1 MKFLCDRCK
10 TRYSIADERVRGKI
24 LKIRCKNCSA
34 VITVREGME
43 EPADWAAPAPTAA
56 TPPSPAPSA
65 PVRPP
70 PASLHEEWYVSLDG
84 NQEGPFLL
92 PEAQAWVT
100 AKSPDDEL
108 HCWCEGFDDWLPVE
122 KVSHF
127 RGLRG
132 KVTRAR
138 TPSGVRPAVEGTP
151 PLVTQPARQPPA
163 PEPEPKPLFA
173 ATLAALEA
181 DAQKEAAAK
190 EPKPVA
196 AAPAPAKPLPGAGTG
211 SLPRLS
217 PMATRSTPAAG
228 HAKVNAPPIPKAATP
243 AVGVPKVA
251 TPAIGVPKVA
261 TPAIGVPKV
270 ATPAAAPPPLPMPPP
285 LPATPPA
292 PRVGAGLPPVQALTG
307 PSGAPLPSA
316 SSSTSIPRP
325 APMFDTG
332 PVDDDTGASAP
343 AADEPEAPVNGDPVD
358 DMDDDLSIGEVSRVV
373 RLADLANAMPARK
386 APAPAPAPAA
396 AAAAVARNATG
407 STAAIARGTGMVAR
421 IEPAEGAAAP
431 ADEGA
436 PASYQPAVA
445 VPPRRRTLLY
455 VGAAVVAI
463 ALSAIVALVATSGG
477 ASDDDQI
484 AGTTRKYADLGGTV
498 DNPFVPRTRP
508 NDEVDA
514 GVGAG
519 TSSGGRRPTGSG
531 KTPTGNGSSSG
542 SQSASGAGPATGN
555 PQIGPDGQPLR
566 PLSPDDVF
574 AMSSKMEI
582 GTRRCYERA
591 LKEDPFLKV
600 SKIKAM
606 ITVKN
611 TGVVSNVTLSS
622 MQGTPLAT
630 CLSAAIGRWRFRPS
644 TEGIV
649 SEFALVFEQR

>member
-43 EPADWAAPAPTAA
+43 EPAEWVAPAPAVA
-56 TPPSPAPSA
+56 SAPSPVPSA

-138 TPSGVRPAVEGTP
+138 TPTGTP
-151 PLVTQPARQPPA
+151 APVTKPP

-181 DAQKEAAAK
+181 DAEKGREEEREKEK
-190 EPKPVA
+190 ERKKEKEKEKEKPVM
-196 AAPAPAKPLPGAGTG
+196 PGTG

-217 PMATRSTPAAG
+217 PAKSTPAAG
-228 HAKVNAPPIPKAATP
+228 QAKVQAPPIPRAATPAAGVPKAATP
-243 AVGVPKVA
+243 V
-251 TPAIGVPKVA
+251 
-261 TPAIGVPKV
+261 
-270 ATPAAAPPPLPMPPP
+270 AAAPPPLP
-285 LPATPPA
+285 ATPAA
-292 PRVGAGLPPVQALTG
+292 PRVGAGLPPVQALSG

-325 APMFDTG
+325 APVFDTG
-332 PVDDDTGASAP
+332 PVDDGNGVSAP
-343 AADEPEAPVNGDPVD
+343 AAEDADEPARDPVD
-358 DMDDDLSIGEVSRVV
+358 DIDDDLSIGEVSRVV
-373 RLADLANAMPARK
+373 RLADIARSVPARK
-386 APAPAPAPAA
+386 APAP
-396 AAAAVARNATG
+396 AAAAVARNATA

-421 IEPAEGAAAP
+421 IEPTEAGAEAAP
-431 ADEGA
+431 GADDA
-436 PASYQPAVA
+436 PSTYQASMA

-455 VGAAVVAI
+455 VGAGVVAL
-463 ALSAIVALVATSGG
+463 ALAAIVALVATSGG
-477 ASDDDQI
+477 ASDDDAY
-484 AGTTRKYADLGGTV
+484 AGRTRKYDDLGGTI
-498 DNPFVPRTRP
+498 DNPFVPRTRSE
-508 NDEVDA
+508 EVDA

-519 TSSGGRRPTGSG
+519 TGGRRPTGG
-531 KTPTGNGSSSG
+531 GTRPTGGGSNAG
-542 SQSASGAGPATGN
+542 SQAGTGSGQATGN

-566 PLSPDDVF
+566 PLTPDDVF
-574 AMSSKMEI
+574 AMSRKMEI

-591 LKEDPFLKV
+591 LKDDPFLKV
-600 SKIKAM
+600 SKIKAT

-611 TGVVSNVTLSS
+611 TGVVSNVSLSS

-630 CLSAAIGRWRFRPS
+630 CLGAAIGRWRFRPS

>member
-1 MKFLCDRCK
+1 MPGVTSPRPRRRGPRILPALVALFVAAALLKSLSGA
-10 TRYSIADERVRGKI
+10 SIALAQDNR
-24 LKIRCKNCSA
+24 SA
-34 VITVREGME
+34 GRDSA
-43 EPADWAAPAPTAA
+43 PDAALVQTAA
-56 TPPSPAPSA
+56 LRSSP
-65 PVRPP
+65 
-70 PASLHEEWYVSLDG
+70 VSDAALTLD
-84 NQEGPFLL
+84 L
-92 PEAQAWVT
+92 
-100 AKSPDDEL
+100 
-108 HCWCEGFDDWLPVE
+108 
-122 KVSHF
+122 
-127 RGLRG
+127 
-132 KVTRAR
+132 RAR
-138 TPSGVRPAVEGTP
+138 EQDISGRE
-151 PLVTQPARQPPA
+151 
-163 PEPEPKPLFA
+163 A
-173 ATLAALEA
+173 AIREREALIAAAEERLRAQIAALETAEA
-181 DAQKEAAAK
+181 DLAATMALADRAAEDDILRLVSVYEAMKPEDAAAVFAEM
-190 EPKPVA
+190 EPQFAAGFLARLSPPVA
-196 AAPAPAKPLPGAGTG
+196 ASIL
-211 SLPRLS
+211 
-217 PMATRSTPAAG
+217 
-228 HAKVNAPPIPKAATP
+228 
-243 AVGVPKVA
+243 
-251 TPAIGVPKVA
+251 
-261 TPAIGVPKV
+261 
-270 ATPAAAPPPLPMPPP
+270 
-285 LPATPPA
+285 
-292 PRVGAGLPPVQALTG
+292 AGLPPRQA
-307 PSGAPLPSA
+307 
-316 SSSTSIPRP
+316 
-325 APMFDTG
+325 
-332 PVDDDTGASAP
+332 
-343 AADEPEAPVNGDPVD
+343 
-358 DMDDDLSIGEVSRVV
+358 
-373 RLADLANAMPARK
+373 
-386 APAPAPAPAA
+386 
-396 AAAAVARNATG
+396 
-407 STAAIARGTGMVAR
+407 
-421 IEPAEGAAAP
+421 
-431 ADEGA
+431 
-436 PASYQPAVA
+436 Y
-445 VPPRRRTLLY
+445 
-455 VGAAVVAI
+455 